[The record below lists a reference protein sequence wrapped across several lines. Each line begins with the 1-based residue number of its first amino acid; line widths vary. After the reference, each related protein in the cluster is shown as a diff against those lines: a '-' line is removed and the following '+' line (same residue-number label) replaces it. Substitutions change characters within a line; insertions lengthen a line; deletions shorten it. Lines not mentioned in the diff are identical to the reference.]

1 MYRGKAATVKGYLKP
16 RHTAGTF
23 PVRIYKYRYVS
34 GKWKSYGYVRAKAS
48 NYSTYTK
55 YSASVKLP
63 YKGKW
68 RLRAYHPADAK
79 HVAGWSAKYDYV
91 TVR

>member
-1 MYRGKAATVKGYLKP
+1 M
-16 RHTAGTF
+16 
-23 PVRIYKYRYVS
+23 RIYKYRYV
-34 GKWKSYGYVRAKAS
+34 GGIWKSYGFVKAKAY

-55 YSASVKLP
+55 YVASVKLP

-68 RLRAYHPADAK
+68 RLRAYHPACSQHRAK
-79 HVAGWSAKYDYV
+79 WSARYDYV